1 MKTARALLTVT
12 LASALYTSTAL
23 ATTPQ
28 GCYKPVRGYAASI
41 CSDLQC
47 TTQSGYYRIV
57 MRNPNLPL
65 FKRRLVLRGSFSGRI
80 TGFTDACPGG
90 NTLSHVL
97 RDSNLGGTVITD
109 GDIGCPIDPTDTTP
123 PIAVV
128 ETLNI
133 VGGSGAYANLAWGRV
148 TLTGQL
154 AGLNTFAVAP
164 TADDIVCF
172 DDTTP

>member
-1 MKTARALLTVT
+1 MKPVIALLPVT
-12 LASALYTSTAL
+12 LASALWASAAI

-41 CSDLQC
+41 CTDVQC

-57 MRNPNLPL
+57 LRNPNLPL
-65 FKRRLVLRGSFSGRI
+65 FDQRLVLRGSFSGQI
-80 TGFTDACPGG
+80 TGLSDACPGG
-90 NTLSHVL
+90 STLSHVL
-97 RDSNLGGTVITD
+97 QDTNLGGTVITD
-109 GDIGCPIDPTDTTP
+109 GDIGCPLDPTDTTP

-133 VGGSGAYANLAWGRV
+133 VGGTGAYADLAWGTV

-154 AGLNTFAVAP
+154 AGFNTFAVTP

-172 DDTTP
+172 DDARP